1 MKSVNDLC
9 EFLEIEFPD
18 LEDHVLENIKKHK
31 IDGQTFLQLNEE
43 YLKEVAPPLGDRLK
57 LKKVIAAGVER
68 YLYHQASLS
77 HQLPATS
84 LPSVK
89 SSDSVSI
96 ISDCF
101 EVSRIYSS
109 FCIHNFCV
117 FY

>member
-31 IDGQTFLQLNEE
+31 INGQTFLQLKEE

-57 LKKVIAAGVER
+57 LKKVIAAGVEWH
-68 YLYHQASLS
+68 LYHQASLS

-84 LPSVK
+84 LPSVG

-96 ISDCF
+96 IS
-101 EVSRIYSS
+101 RA
-109 FCIHNFCV
+109 
-117 FY
+117 